1 MAGAPGDTL
10 DLTVTR
16 GGDLIYSASS
26 VIPGTVNFSNPT
38 AGQVL
43 PRRDVAAQWNAAA
56 NAAGYWVDYTGVN
69 DAYYGAFTTGTSW
82 TIPVGSLQTGDARFS
97 VTALSDSLE
106 LSDGTTQTSQ
116 DDTTAAADDTDW
128 TSETSKWVSITGHEI
143 TAQIAQAQAGEA
155 AETSSPVPEAA
166 EGLQVAA
173 VSYITK
179 EGYKIKLNQYAPI
192 QSPATGNI
200 TFHLRFDKYTV
211 AIGSVTLVDGQTG
224 QTKYQWSKSRIYK
237 TERKKYGFTISAR
250 QGDVLVIGERH
261 VDTIWGPTF
270 NY

>member
-1 MAGAPGDTL
+1 MGHALYPFPEEAGSAPIIRL
-10 DLTVTR
+10 
-16 GGDLIYSASS
+16 
-26 VIPGTVNFSNPT
+26 
-38 AGQVL
+38 
-43 PRRDVAAQWNAAA
+43 
-56 NAAGYWVDYTGVN
+56 
-69 DAYYGAFTTGTSW
+69 YYG
-82 TIPVGSLQTGDARFS
+82 S
-97 VTALSDSLE
+97 VAALSDSLE

-128 TSETSKWVSITGHEI
+128 TSETSKWVSVTGHEI
-143 TAQIAQAQAGEA
+143 TAQVAQAQAGEA
-155 AETSSPVPEAA
+155 VETSSPVPEAA
-166 EGLQVAA
+166 EGLQVAS
-173 VSYITK
+173 VSYITTD
-179 EGYKIKLNQYAPI
+179 GYKIKLNQYAPI

-224 QTKYQWSKSRIYK
+224 QTKYQWSKARIYK
-237 TERKKYGFTISAR
+237 SERQKYGFTIPAR